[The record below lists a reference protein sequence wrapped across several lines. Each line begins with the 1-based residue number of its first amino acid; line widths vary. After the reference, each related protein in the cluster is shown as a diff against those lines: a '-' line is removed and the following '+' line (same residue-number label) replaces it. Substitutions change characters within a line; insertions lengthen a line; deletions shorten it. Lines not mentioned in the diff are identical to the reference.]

1 MQPRL
6 FVDIRRRFDHLTL
19 RMQFQV
25 EAEILVLFGPSGAG
39 KTQTLQAIAG
49 LMTPDEGIISLGDTA
64 LFRRRLGET
73 PINLPPR
80 RRRIGYVFQHYAL
93 FPHMTALENVA
104 FPLGNSAQARRR
116 AHELLDRMHLA
127 HLAQRKPHELSG
139 GQQQRV
145 AIARALA
152 TDSPVILFDESFSAL
167 DQPVRDQLHAD
178 LRALQAERGLI
189 VIYVTHNLDDA
200 FAVGRRIAVVREG
213 QIEQIGPLAEV
224 CRYPA
229 NVRVARVLGMA
240 NLITARV
247 IGIDLDRVWLD
258 WQGWRIAAALP
269 PQLPALGATVTAF
282 IRPEEIWLVYPD
294 RPLTRFADHNLLP
307 GRIVEW
313 RPGRR
318 LFQLHVAVGGVMLE
332 MAHPYTA
339 YTDLDTAVGNEVQLS
354 IHPESVVIVPET
366 SQTTHD
372 LRSHPSDHIRH
383 AGISG

>member
-1 MQPRL
+1 MQPCL
-6 FVDIRRRFDHLTL
+6 AVDVRRQLDHLAL

-25 EAEILVLFGPSGAG
+25 GAEILVLFGPSGAG

-49 LMTPDEGIISLGDTA
+49 LTTPDAGLIQLNETV
-64 LFRRRLGET
+64 LFRRRCGEP

-80 RRRIGYVFQHYAL
+80 QRRIGYVFQHYAL

-104 FPLGNSAQARRR
+104 FPLGNHAQARRR
-116 AHELLDRMHLA
+116 AYELLERMHLA

-152 TDSPVILFDESFSAL
+152 TESPVMLLDESFSAL
-167 DQPVRDQLHAD
+167 DQPVRDRLHAD

-200 FAVGRRIAVVREG
+200 FAVGHRIAIVREG

-229 NVRVARVLGMA
+229 NLRVAQALGIA

-247 IGIDLDRVWLD
+247 IGIELDRVWLD
-258 WQGWRIAAALP
+258 WQGWRVAATLP
-269 PQLPALGATVTAF
+269 AQLPALGATVTAF

-307 GRIVEW
+307 SRIVER

-318 LFQLHVAVGGVMLE
+318 LAQVRVAVGADMIE
-332 MAHPYTA
+332 IAHPYTA
-339 YTDLDTAVGNEVQLS
+339 YTDLDLGVGSALH
-354 IHPESVVIVPET
+354 IGFHPDSVVIIPDT
-366 SQTTHD
+366 NQAAYDT
-372 LRSHPSDHIRH
+372 RPNPSNHIRH
-383 AGISG
+383 AGVSG